1 MGWGVRA
8 AAGRTEAEVG
18 IGMNPGRADGP
29 GPRGRGRRM
38 CLHGPSK
45 AAWIS
50 SHGPM
55 LSPVAHVG
63 KRGLRE
69 GVVLVQAWN

>member
-1 MGWGVRA
+1 
-8 AAGRTEAEVG
+8 
-18 IGMNPGRADGP
+18 MNPGRADGP